1 MQDQMNFIRRGWKP
15 LPLLN
20 KIEGWSYRVFGGI
33 APKFLSNIFE
43 FKGNLKKAGI
53 KIYPETYVTLMFM
66 SAVLTI
72 PVTVVAL
79 ILLYLT
85 KMIFLVFLVPMPVF
99 VMLVFMITPSMKASE
114 RASSLEREIPFTA
127 AYITVMAT
135 GGISPYMSVK
145 RLCNVDLMPATRREA
160 REIMRD
166 VEIFGV
172 DPLSALEDS
181 AKNHP
186 LDTYRD
192 FMAGYASTVITGGD
206 ISHFLESKT
215 HDIFKQRS
223 MRIKAAAERLGTL
236 LESFVIV
243 MVLMSLCFYILFS
256 VDAIYS
262 TGVGM
267 YSTMLLYTYVFA
279 PMLSI
284 VFIYL
289 AHDMQPKSPVTE
301 YRPYKVAAIS
311 SAGAAVLFLLL
322 TGFGGF
328 VQIPVFDAIRSIVD
342 LPTALAVSLFIA
354 TMPAAIVH
362 TRLAKKKSEVEK
374 GIASFLR
381 DLTEIRKTGMAP
393 ERCIENLS
401 KRNYG
406 EFTKDLERIS
416 SQLSWGIPLRQVFT
430 DFIKRTK
437 SWLSQLVIFLLV
449 EGIDVGGGTIEMIES
464 LTRFNNMTQEVEKE
478 KRMNSRPF
486 LLIPYFAAIMLVS
499 TTLLTLIFVT
509 KTSSMATEGVGGSSI
524 DISGL
529 STVFS
534 VSVMVH
540 VFMIGLVAGK
550 ISEESIAAGFKHSA
564 LLVIITLLASVL
576 VPQMVT
582 L

>member
-1 MQDQMNFIRRGWKP
+1 

-20 KIEGWSYRVFGGI
+20 SLEGWSYRIFGGI

-43 FKGNLKKAGI
+43 FRGNLKKAGM
-53 KIYPETYVTLMFM
+53 KIYAETYVTMMFF
-66 SAVLTI
+66 SAILTV
-72 PVTVVAL
+72 PVTFIAL
-79 ILLYLT
+79 ILLYVYKL
-85 KMIFLVFLVPMPVF
+85 IFLVFLVPMPIYV
-99 VMLVFMITPSMKASE
+99 LIVFMITPSMKAGE
-114 RASSLEREIPFTA
+114 RASSLEREMPFAA

-135 GGISPYMSVK
+135 GGISPYMSIK
-145 RLCNVDLMPATRREA
+145 RLCKVDLMPAMRREA

-166 VEIFGV
+166 VEIFGI

-181 AKNHP
+181 SKNHP
-186 LDTYRD
+186 LDIYRD
-192 FMAGYASTVITGGD
+192 FIAGYASTVITGGD
-206 ISHFLESKT
+206 ITHFLETKT
-215 HDIFKQRS
+215 HDIFKARS

-262 TGVGM
+262 TGISM
-267 YSTMLLYTYVFA
+267 YSSMILYTYIFA

-301 YRPYKVAAIS
+301 YRPYKVAAMS
-311 SAGAAVLFLLL
+311 TAVAAMLFLLL
-322 TGFGGF
+322 TGIGGL
-328 VQIPVFDAIRSIVD
+328 VQIPVFDVIRGIVD
-342 LPTALAVSLFIA
+342 LPTALAVSLFVA

-362 TRLAKKKSEVEK
+362 TRLARKKGDVEK

-393 ERCIENLS
+393 ERCIENLA

-406 EFTKDLERIS
+406 GFSKDLERIS
-416 SQLSWGIPLRQVFT
+416 SQLSWGIPLRQVFR
-430 DFIKRTK
+430 DFIRRTK

-449 EGIDVGGGTIEMIES
+449 EGIDVGGGTIAMIES

-478 KRMNSRPF
+478 KKMNSRPF
-486 LLIPYFAAIMLVS
+486 VIIPYFAAIMLMA
-499 TTLLTLIFVT
+499 TTLLTLIFVG
-509 KTSSMATEGVGGSSI
+509 KTASLATENVGGSRI
-524 DISGL
+524 DLAGIS
-529 STVFS
+529 TTFS

-576 VPQMVT
+576 VPKMVT

>member
-1 MQDQMNFIRRGWKP
+1 

-20 KIEGWSYRVFGGI
+20 SLEGWSYRIFGGI
-33 APKFLSNIFE
+33 APKFLSNVFE
-43 FKGNLKKAGI
+43 FKDNLKKAGM
-53 KIYPETYVTLMFM
+53 KIYPETYVTMMFFT
-66 SAVLTI
+66 ALLTV
-72 PVTVVAL
+72 PATVIAL
-79 ILLYLT
+79 VLLYFYKLV
-85 KMIFLVFLVPMPVF
+85 FLVFLVPLPVF
-99 VMLVFMITPSMKASE
+99 IMIVFMITPSMKAGE
-114 RASSLEREIPFTA
+114 RAHSLEREMPFAA

-135 GGISPYMSVK
+135 GGISPYMSIK
-145 RLCNVDLMPATRREA
+145 RLSKVELMPAMRREA

-166 VEIFGV
+166 VEIFGI

-186 LDTYRD
+186 LDIYRD
-192 FMAGYASTVITGGD
+192 FIAGYASTVITGGD

-215 HDIFKQRS
+215 HDIFKARS

-243 MVLMSLCFYILFS
+243 AVLMSLTFYILFS

-262 TGVGM
+262 TGISM
-267 YSTMLLYTYVFA
+267 YSNMILYTYVFA
-279 PMLSI
+279 PMLSV

-289 AHDMQPKSPVTE
+289 AHDMQPKSPITE
-301 YRPYKVAAIS
+301 WRPYKTAAIS
-311 SAGAAVLFLLL
+311 SGVAGILFLLL
-322 TGFGGF
+322 TGVGGL
-328 VQIPVFDAIRSIVD
+328 VNIPVLNAIKGFVD

-362 TRLAKKKSEVEK
+362 SRLARKKADVEK

-393 ERCIENLS
+393 EKCIENLA

-406 EFTKDLERIS
+406 EFSKDLERIS
-416 SQLSWGIPLRQVFT
+416 SQRSWGSYLRQVFM

-449 EGIDVGGGTIEMIES
+449 EGIDVGGGTIGMIES

-478 KRMNSRPF
+478 KKMNSRPF
-486 LLIPYFAAIMLVS
+486 ILIPYFAAIMLMA
-499 TTLLTLIFVT
+499 TTLLTLIFVG
-509 KTSSMATEGVGGSSI
+509 KTARMATEGIGGSRI
-524 DISGL
+524 DIASI
-529 STVFS
+529 STIFS
-534 VSVMVH
+534 VSIMVH

-564 LLVIITLLASVL
+564 LLVIITLLASVF
-576 VPQMVT
+576 VPKLVT

>member
-1 MQDQMNFIRRGWKP
+1 

-20 KIEGWSYRVFGGI
+20 SLEGWSYRLFSNI
-33 APKFLSNIFE
+33 APKFLGTIFE
-43 FKGNLKKAGI
+43 FKGNLKRAGM
-53 KIYPETYVTLMFM
+53 KIYPETYVTLMFLC
-66 SAVLTI
+66 AVLTI
-72 PVTVVAL
+72 PVSIVAL
-79 ILLYLT
+79 IVLYFVKLV
-85 KMIFLVFLVPMPVF
+85 FLVFLVPMPF
-99 VMLVFMITPSMKASE
+99 YIMIVFMITPSMKASE
-114 RASSLEREIPFTA
+114 RASSLEREIPFAA

-145 RLCNVDLMPATRREA
+145 RLCNVELMPAMRREA

-166 VEIFGV
+166 VEIFGI

-206 ISHFLESKT
+206 ISHFLEAKT

-223 MRIKAAAERLGTL
+223 LRIKAAAERLGTL

-267 YSTMLLYTYVFA
+267 YSTMILYTYVFA
-279 PMLSI
+279 PMLSL

-289 AHDMQPKSPVTE
+289 AHDMQPKSPITE
-301 YRPYKVAAIS
+301 WRPYKI
-311 SAGAAVLFLLL
+311 AAVSTVFAVVLFFLL
-322 TGFGGF
+322 TGFAGF
-328 VQIPVFDAIRSIVD
+328 LQVPVFEAIRSIID
-342 LPTALAVSLFIA
+342 LPTALAICLFIA

-362 TRLAKKKSEVEK
+362 SRLARKKSEVEK

-401 KRNYG
+401 KREYG
-406 EFTKDLERIS
+406 EFSKDLKTIS
-416 SQLSWGIPLRQVFT
+416 SQLSWGIPLRQVFMN
-430 DFIKRTK
+430 FIKRTK

-449 EGIDVGGGTIEMIES
+449 EGIDVGGGTIAMIES
-464 LTRFNNMTQEVEKE
+464 LTRFNNMTQEVERE
-478 KRMNSRPF
+478 KRSNSRPF

-509 KTSSMATEGVGGSSI
+509 KTASMATESVGGSRI
-524 DISGL
+524 DIAGL
-529 STVFS
+529 SLTFS

-564 LLVIITLLASVL
+564 LLVIITLLASVVVPKL
-576 VPQMVT
+576 VT
-582 L
+582 F

>member
-1 MQDQMNFIRRGWKP
+1 MNSIRRGWKH

-20 KIEGWSYRVFGGI
+20 DLEGWSYRVFSGI
-33 APKFLSNIFE
+33 APKFLGNVFE
-43 FKGNLKKAGI
+43 FKGNLKRAGM
-53 KIYPETYVTLMFM
+53 KIYPETYVALMFM

-72 PVTVVAL
+72 PVSIVAL

-85 KMIFLVFLVPMPVF
+85 KMIFLVLLVPVPLF
-99 VMLVFMITPSMKASE
+99 VLIVFMLTPSMRASE
-114 RASSLEREIPFTA
+114 RASSLEREMPFTA

-135 GGISPYMSVK
+135 GGISPYTSVK
-145 RLCNVDLMPATRREA
+145 RLAKVDLMPATRREA

-172 DPLSALEDS
+172 DPLSALSDS

-186 LDTYRD
+186 LDIYRD
-192 FMAGYASTVITGGD
+192 FMAGYASTVVVGGD
-206 ISHFLESKT
+206 ISHYLETKT
-215 HDIFKQRS
+215 HDIFKARS
-223 MRIKAAAERLGTL
+223 LRIKVAAERLGTL

-262 TGVGM
+262 TGASM
-267 YSTMLLYTYVFA
+267 YSTMILYTYVFA

-289 AHDMQPKSPVTE
+289 AHDMQPKTPITD
-301 YRPYKVAAIS
+301 YRPYTIAAIS
-311 SAGAAVLFLLL
+311 AAVAALIFLLL
-322 TGFGGF
+322 TGFGGV
-328 VQIPVFDAIRSIVD
+328 VQAFVD
-342 LPTALAVSLFIA
+342 LPTTVAITLFVA

-362 TRLAKKKSEVEK
+362 ARLAKKKSETEK

-401 KRNYG
+401 KRDYG
-406 EFTKDLERIS
+406 TFSKDLERIS

-478 KRMNSRPF
+478 KRMNQRPF
-486 LLIPYFAAIMLVS
+486 ILIPYFAAIMLVS
-499 TTLLTLIFVT
+499 TTLLTLIFVG
-509 KTSSMATEGVGGSSI
+509 KTASMAAGTGFGAPI
-524 DISGL
+524 DIANI

-534 VSVMVH
+534 VSVMIH

-550 ISEESIAAGFKHSA
+550 ISEESSAAGFKHSA
-564 LLVIITLLASVL
+564 LLVIITLVASVL
-576 VPQMVT
+576 VPKLVIF
-582 L
+582 

>member
-1 MQDQMNFIRRGWKP
+1 

-20 KIEGWSYRVFGGI
+20 SLEGWSYRIFGGI

-43 FKGNLKKAGI
+43 FKGNLKKAGM
-53 KIYPETYVTLMFM
+53 KIYAETYVTMMFFT
-66 SAVLTI
+66 ALLTT
-72 PVTVVAL
+72 PVTVIAL
-79 ILLYLT
+79 VLLYWY
-85 KMIFLVFLVPMPVF
+85 KVVFLVFLVPLPIF
-99 VMLVFMITPSMKASE
+99 VMIIFMITPSMKAGE
-114 RASSLEREIPFTA
+114 RGSSLEREMPFAA

-135 GGISPYMSVK
+135 GGISPYMSIK
-145 RLCNVDLMPATRREA
+145 RLSKVELMPAMRREA

-166 VEIFGV
+166 VEIFGI

-186 LDTYRD
+186 LDIYRD
-192 FMAGYASTVITGGD
+192 FIAGYASTVITGGD

-215 HDIFKQRS
+215 HDIFKARS
-223 MRIKAAAERLGTL
+223 MRIKVAAERLGTL

-262 TGVGM
+262 TGMSM

-279 PMLSI
+279 PLLSI

-301 YRPYKVAAIS
+301 WRPYKIAALSSVAA
-311 SAGAAVLFLLL
+311 GFLFLML
-322 TGFGGF
+322 TGFAGM
-328 VQIPVFDAIRSIVD
+328 VQIQGLDMLKNLVD
-342 LPTALAVSLFIA
+342 LPTALAICLFIA
-354 TMPAAIVH
+354 TMPAAIVYS
-362 TRLAKKKSEVEK
+362 RLARKKSDVEK

-381 DLTEIRKTGMAP
+381 DLTEIRKTGMSP
-393 ERCIENLS
+393 EKCIENLA

-406 EFTKDLERIS
+406 EFSKDLERIS
-416 SQLSWGIPLRQVFT
+416 SQLSWGITLRQVFM
-430 DFIKRTK
+430 DFIRRTK

-449 EGIDVGGGTIEMIES
+449 EGIDVGGGTIGMIES

-478 KRMNSRPF
+478 KKMNSRPF
-486 LLIPYFAAIMLVS
+486 IMMPYFAAIMLIS
-499 TTLLTLIFVT
+499 TTLMVLLFVG
-509 KTSSMATEGVGGSSI
+509 KTASLATESAGGTRINLSSV
-524 DISGL
+524 SL
-529 STVFS
+529 TFS

-564 LLVIITLLASVL
+564 LLVIITLLASIF
-576 VPQMVT
+576 VPKLVT